1 MAHRTITIGRS
12 LAVALLA
19 AGGLAACSGGGDSN
33 EAAATTTAA
42 SAPKGG
48 DEASGDPET
57 NGAAKAGIDL
67 ENPPDPIGEVVV
79 PIDQDGVTQTKVE
92 VLEAKRRGKVL
103 LVAFRFTPEGTTS
116 DEVSIFKSMGEHSFA
131 PALIDLDNLK
141 KYQHVPALTVDEVA
155 AKVSVGE
162 PLFGFAAFPPPHDD
176 VDTVDLL
183 VSDLAP
189 PIEDLQLP

>member
-1 MAHRTITIGRS
+1 MSHRITTIGRG

-19 AGGLAACSGGGDSN
+19 AGGLVACSGADAKDD
-33 EAAATTTAA
+33 AAATTTAA

-48 DEASGDPET
+48 DKASGDPEK

-67 ENPPDPIGEVVV
+67 ENPPDPIGEVMV
-79 PIDQDGVTQTKVE
+79 PIDQNGVTRTKVE

-103 LVAFRFTPEGTTS
+103 LVTFRFTPEGTTS

-141 KYQHVPALTVDEVA
+141 KYQHVPALTVNDVA
-155 AKVSVGE
+155 AKVKIGE
-162 PLFGFAAFPPPHDD
+162 PLYGFAAFPPPPDD
-176 VDTVDLL
+176 VNAVDMM
-183 VSDLAP
+183 VTDLAP
-189 PIEDLQLP
+189 PIEDLPLP